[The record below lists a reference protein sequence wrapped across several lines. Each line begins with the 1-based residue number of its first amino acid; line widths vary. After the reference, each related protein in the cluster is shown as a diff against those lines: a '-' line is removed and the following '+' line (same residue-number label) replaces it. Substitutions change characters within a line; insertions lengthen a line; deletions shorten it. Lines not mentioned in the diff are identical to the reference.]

1 MCHIFYNILSIIF
14 VKSAMLHP
22 LKTFQTQILE
32 MTSSVNH
39 QSASI
44 FGTKDIGMHLPTNWL
59 LDHNSIACFPTK
71 AHHSLSFPDVAL
83 AFLT

>member
-1 MCHIFYNILSIIF
+1 MIF
-14 VKSAMLHP
+14 VKYAMLHP
-22 LKTFQTQILE
+22 LKTFQTQSSV

-39 QSASI
+39 QSARVC
-44 FGTKDIGMHLPTNWL
+44 GTKDIGMRLPTNWL

-71 AHHSLSFPDVAL
+71 AHHSLSFSDVAL

>member
-1 MCHIFYNILSIIF
+1 
-14 VKSAMLHP
+14 
-22 LKTFQTQILE
+22 

-39 QSASI
+39 QSASV
-44 FGTKDIGMHLPTNWL
+44 FGTKDIGMRLPTNWL

-71 AHHSLSFPDVAL
+71 AHHSLSLSDVAL